1 MTPTPSVADA
11 SACDAHLDHDDLGP
25 TKGPERKC
33 VATGIIRPKSELL
46 RFVIAP
52 DGTLTFDANQRL
64 PGRGLWLTPC
74 PKAFSTAKKKNSF
87 SRAARSQVAMPAD
100 FASHVAAVLKQQLLN
115 SLGLARRGGDL
126 VLGTAKVESA
136 LAAGELGALWLAEDT
151 SPTTIDQW
159 LAKKARASAKV
170 SWVEALTQENLAIA
184 LGRATVAVIGLSRS
198 KRSEQSPFVADG
210 VQAVPDFGIR
220 WQTVRQNLQY
230 YLNLSTT
237 AQSGYTLAE
246 TDPN

>member
-1 MTPTPSVADA
+1 MAAAPVY
-11 SACDAHLDHDDLGP
+11 DAHLDDNDLGP

-33 VATGIIRPKSELL
+33 VSTGTVRPKDELL

-52 DGTLTFDANQRL
+52 DGNLTFDANQRL

-74 PKAFSTAKKKNSF
+74 PTAFSIAKKKNSF
-87 SRAARSQVAMPAD
+87 SRAARTQVAMP
-100 FASHVAAVLKQQLLN
+100 SNLVTHVAAVLKQQLLN
-115 SLGLARRGGDL
+115 RLGLARRGGDL
-126 VLGTAKVESA
+126 VLGTAKVEAA
-136 LAAGELGALWLAEDT
+136 LSAGELSTLWLAEDT
-151 SPTTIDQW
+151 SPTSVDQW
-159 LAKKARASAKV
+159 LAKKARASAPIA
-170 SWVEALTQENLAIA
+170 WVEALSQEDLAIS

-198 KRSEQSPFVADG
+198 KRSERPPYVSDG

-237 AQSGYTLAE
+237 AESGYTPAM